1 MLLVRRPRVMAAAE
15 VLEARRAALVDDVQA
30 GRIERI
36 LALRFARLGD
46 VVFTTPALRVLADAL
61 PDARID
67 YCTSRPCAPLVA
79 HHPTASEVLTFDP
92 GPHHPTYLLRRRGLG
107 REIARR
113 RYDLAVIFESDH
125 PTRYMLEHL
134 CRTAGVRH
142 VVSRSSYVGERLSK
156 GGTRHSCEQHMKL
169 LSMLGL
175 APGERSYELFYSAA
189 DAGAAARFLSAQQV
203 SPPFDADSDG
213 RPRHPRLVGFQ
224 PGCHYSRW
232 PGARMLLG
240 LRHKFH
246 KTWSEERW
254 TELGRLV
261 CSRLRARV
269 VLMGAGYE
277 RRIAERIAGG
287 IHAPRGLEPIVAAGS
302 TSVGML
308 AALLD
313 RMDLVFS
320 VDTGTMHMAAALG
333 VPTVALFGPTDH
345 EHHGPY
351 RRAESTFVLRSG
363 AECSPCFKRRRKQC
377 KENVCMTEIRAEQ
390 AFEAGVA
397 LLERIEMERAA
408 PASEG
413 Q

>member
-1 MLLVRRPRVMAAAE
+1 MLRVRRPRVMAATE
-15 VLEARRAALVDDVQA
+15 VLEARRAALVADVEA

-67 YCTSRPCAPLVA
+67 YCTSRACAALVA
-79 HHPTASEVLTFDP
+79 HHPSVSEVLTFDP
-92 GPHHPTYLLRRRGLG
+92 GTHHPAYLLRRRGLG

-113 RYDLAVIFESDH
+113 RYDLAIIFESDH
-125 PTRYMLEHL
+125 PTRFMLEQL
-134 CRTAGVRH
+134 CRGAGVRH
-142 VVSRSSYVGERLSK
+142 VVSRSSYIGKRPP
-156 GGTRHSCEQHMKL
+156 GGRFLHACDRHMML

-175 APGERSYELFYSAA
+175 APGDHSYELFYSAA
-189 DAGAAARFLSAQQV
+189 DAGRAAQFLRAQGV
-203 SPPFDADSDG
+203 PPASGAGADG
-213 RPRHPRLVGFQ
+213 AAPPRLVGFQ

-246 KTWSEERW
+246 KTWPEERW
-254 TELGRLV
+254 AELGRLV
-261 CSRLRARV
+261 CARLPGRV

-277 RRIAERIAGG
+277 QRIAERIAGG
-287 IHAPRGLEPIVAAGS
+287 IHAPRGLEPIVAAGA

-333 VPTVALFGPTDH
+333 VPTVALFGPTRPK
-345 EHHGPY
+345 HHGPY
-351 RRAESTFVLRSG
+351 RRPESSVVLRSG
-363 AECSPCFKRRRKQC
+363 VDCSPCLKRVRKQC
-377 KENVCMTEIRAEQ
+377 KNNICMTEIRAEQ
-390 AFEAGVA
+390 AFETGAA
-397 LLERIEMERAA
+397 LLQRIEKDRAA
-408 PASEG
+408 RPLDER
-413 Q
+413 

>member
-1 MLLVRRPRVMAAAE
+1 MLLVRRPRVIAARK
-15 VLEARRAALVDDVQA
+15 VLEARRVALVDDLHA

-46 VVFTTPALRVLADAL
+46 VVFTTPALRVLANAL

-67 YCTSRPCAPLVA
+67 YCTSRACAPLVA
-79 HHPTASEVLTFDP
+79 HHPTVSEVLTFDA

-134 CRTAGVRH
+134 CRAAGVRH
-142 VVSRSSYVGERLSK
+142 VVSRSSYIGERLAS
-156 GGTRHSCEQHMKL
+156 GDARHSCDKHMKL

-175 APGERSYELFYSAA
+175 APDDRSYDLFYSAA
-189 DAGAAARFLSAQQV
+189 DAGAAARFLSAQGV
-203 SPPFDADSDG
+203 PAPSGANSAG
-213 RPRHPRLVGFQ
+213 RPRLIGFQ

-246 KTWSEERW
+246 KTWTEQRW
-254 TELGRLV
+254 TELGQLV
-261 CSRLRARV
+261 CSQLHARV

-277 RRIAERIAGG
+277 QRIAERIAHG
-287 IHAPRGLEPIVAAGS
+287 INAPRGLEPIVAAGA

-333 VPTVALFGPTDH
+333 VPTVALFGPTDRR
-345 EHHGPY
+345 HHGPY
-351 RRAESTFVLRSG
+351 RRPESTVVLTSG
-363 AECSPCFKRRRKQC
+363 VDCSPCFKSRRKRC

-390 AFEAGVA
+390 ALEAGVA
-397 LLERIEMERAA
+397 LLERTGMERATRA
-408 PASEG
+408 EEG

>member
-1 MLLVRRPRVMAAAE
+1 MLLVRRPRVMAPSE
-15 VLEARRAALVDDVQA
+15 VLEAPRAALVDDVAA

-46 VVFTTPALRVLADAL
+46 VVFTTPALRVLANAL

-67 YCTSRPCAPLVA
+67 YCTSRACAPLVT
-79 HHPTASEVLTFDP
+79 HHPAVSEVLIFDP
-92 GPHHPTYLLRRRGLG
+92 GPHRPTYLLRRRGLG

-125 PTRYMLEHL
+125 PTRYMLEQL
-134 CRTAGVRH
+134 CRSSGVRH
-142 VVSRSSYVGERLSK
+142 VVSRSSYVGEGLSK
-156 GGTRHSCEQHMKL
+156 GSTKHSCDRHMKL

-175 APGERSYELFYSAA
+175 APGDRSYELFYSAA
-189 DAGAAARFLSAQQV
+189 EAGRARRFLSAQHV
-203 SPPFDADSDG
+203 PPFSDADPA
-213 RPRHPRLVGFQ
+213 RRPRLVGFQ

-246 KTWSEERW
+246 KTWPEERW

-261 CSRLRARV
+261 CSRLHARV

-277 RRIAERIAGG
+277 RRIAERIARG
-287 IHAPRGLEPIVAAGS
+287 IQAPPGLEPIVAAGA

-333 VPTVALFGPTDH
+333 VPTVALFGPTNQ

-351 RRAESTFVLRSG
+351 RRTESAVVLSSG
-363 AECSPCFKRRRKQC
+363 VECSPCFKARRKQC
-377 KENVCMTEIRAEQ
+377 KQNVCMTEINAEQ
-390 AFEAGVA
+390 AFETGVA
-397 LLERIEMERAA
+397 LVERIEMERAA
-408 PASEG
+408 RAEEG
-413 Q
+413 R

>member
-1 MLLVRRPRVMAAAE
+1 MLLVRRPRVIAARK
-15 VLEARRAALVDDVQA
+15 VLEARRVALVDDVAA

-46 VVFTTPALRVLADAL
+46 VVFTTPALRVLANAL

-67 YCTSRPCAPLVA
+67 YCTSRACAPLVA
-79 HHPTASEVLTFDP
+79 HHPAVSEVLPFDA

-142 VVSRSSYVGERLSK
+142 VVSRSSYLGEKLST
-156 GGTRHSCEQHMKL
+156 GDARHSCDKHMKL

-175 APGERSYELFYSAA
+175 APDDRSYDLFYSAA
-189 DAGAAARFLSAQQV
+189 DAGAAARFLDAQGIPA
-203 SPPFDADSDG
+203 SSDANPAG
-213 RPRHPRLVGFQ
+213 RPRLVGFQ

-246 KTWSEERW
+246 KTWPEQRW

-261 CSRLRARV
+261 CSQLHARV

-277 RRIAERIAGG
+277 QRIAERIAHG
-287 IHAPRGLEPIVAAGS
+287 IDAPRGLEPIIAAGA

-320 VDTGTMHMAAALG
+320 VDTGTMHMATALG

-345 EHHGPY
+345 RHHGPY
-351 RRAESTFVLRSG
+351 RRPESTVLLTSG
-363 AECSPCFKRRRKQC
+363 ADCSPCFKSRRKRC

-390 AFEAGVA
+390 ALEAGVA
-397 LLERIEMERAA
+397 LLERTGMERATHA
-408 PASEG
+408 EEG

>member
-1 MLLVRRPRVMAAAE
+1 MLLVRKPRVMAASE

-61 PDARID
+61 PDTRID
-67 YCTSRPCAPLVA
+67 YCTSRACAALVA
-79 HHPTASEVLTFDP
+79 HHPSVSEVLTFDP
-92 GPHHPTYLLRRRGLG
+92 GLHHPAYLLRKHRLG

-125 PTRYMLEHL
+125 PTRYMLERL

-142 VVSRSSYVGERLSK
+142 VVSRSSYVGESLSR
-156 GGTRHSCEQHMKL
+156 GGTRHSCERHMKL
-169 LSMLGL
+169 LTMLGL
-175 APGERSYELFYSAA
+175 APGESSYELFYSAA
-189 DAGAAARFLSAQQV
+189 DAGRASRFLGAQGVPPPSDSAA
-203 SPPFDADSDG
+203 S
-213 RPRHPRLVGFQ
+213 PRLVGFQ

-232 PGARMLLG
+232 PGARTLLG

-246 KTWSEERW
+246 KTWPEERW
-254 TELGRLV
+254 AELGRLV

-277 RRIAERIAGG
+277 RILAERIARG
-287 IHAPRGLEPIVAAGS
+287 IHAPRGLEPIIAAGA

-313 RMDLVFS
+313 RMNLVFS

-333 VPTVALFGPTDH
+333 VPTVALFGPTDQ

-351 RRAESTFVLRSG
+351 RRPQSTIVVSSG
-363 AECSPCFKRRRKQC
+363 VECSPCSKPRRKRC
-377 KENVCMTEIRAEQ
+377 KANVCMTEIHGEQ
-390 AFEAGVA
+390 VFEAGVA
-397 LLERIEMERAA
+397 LLERIEKDRAA
-408 PASEG
+408 RPEG
-413 Q
+413 EL